1 MQRKQLIPSKFA
13 HNSHRASSG
22 LPIRILEVD
31 IDETLLGT
39 NVFEDA
45 VRLACIA
52 VKQAEQFELETIYAR
67 MNLEE
72 YGGSKNHRRKVQRN
86 KVQKAK

>member
-13 HNSHRASSG
+13 HNTHRASSG
-22 LPIRILEVD
+22 LPTRILAVD

-39 NVFEDA
+39 NAFEES

-52 VKQAEQFELETIYAR
+52 VKQAEQIELEGIYAR
-67 MNLEE
+67 IDLD
-72 YGGSKNHRRKVQRN
+72 
-86 KVQKAK
+86 